1 MLAVA
6 QVTGAARW
14 SKTRAPANATHS
26 RRKRPD
32 DTSKRARRPAPKPD
46 NKDLF
51 RHWPAAGSVPADAGI
66 EKRVVLFRHIE
77 KTGGVSL
84 RSSLQASQ
92 RQRRAGRLCLSCA
105 SPLSRAQA
113 SQCQFFGYQLYW
125 TTIFRIERFLHNL
138 SDYKRI
144 PHARWGRAATR
155 TRRRWPASRCALP
168 DLA

>member
-6 QVTGAARW
+6 QVSGASRW
-14 SKTRAPANATHS
+14 CKTRVLGNATHS
-26 RRKRPD
+26 RRTRPVY
-32 DTSKRARRPAPKPD
+32 TKRARRPPPKPD

-84 RSSLQASQ
+84 RSSLQASH
-92 RQRRAGRLCLSCA
+92 
-105 SPLSRAQA
+105 
-113 SQCQFFGYQLYW
+113 CQFFGYQLYW

-144 PHARWGRAATR
+144 PHARWESSHAHSETIACIEVRA
-155 TRRRWPASRCALP
+155 P
-168 DLA
+168 

>member
-1 MLAVA
+1 MFEL
-6 QVTGAARW
+6 
-14 SKTRAPANATHS
+14 
-26 RRKRPD
+26 
-32 DTSKRARRPAPKPD
+32 
-46 NKDLF
+46 LLC
-51 RHWPAAGSVPADAGI
+51 
-66 EKRVVLFRHIE
+66 VVLSPVIPLCLLESREKVSDLLELPLLLLFLHLE

-144 PHARWGRAATR
+144 PHARWESSHAHSETTACIEVR
-155 TRRRWPASRCALP
+155 PP
-168 DLA
+168 

>member
-1 MLAVA
+1 M
-6 QVTGAARW
+6 
-14 SKTRAPANATHS
+14 
-26 RRKRPD
+26 
-32 DTSKRARRPAPKPD
+32 
-46 NKDLF
+46 
-51 RHWPAAGSVPADAGI
+51 PADAGI

-105 SPLSRAQA
+105 TALSRAQA

-144 PHARWGRAATR
+144 PHARWESSHAHSETMACIEVRA
-155 TRRRWPASRCALP
+155 P
-168 DLA
+168 

>member
-6 QVTGAARW
+6 QVTGASRW
-14 SKTRAPANATHS
+14 CKTRAPANATHW
-26 RRKRPD
+26 RKKRPD

-92 RQRRAGRLCLSCA
+92 RQRRAGRLCEPPSCA

-125 TTIFRIERFLHNL
+125 TTIFRIKRFLHNL

-144 PHARWGRAATR
+144 PHARWESSHAHSETMACIVVR
-155 TRRRWPASRCALP
+155 PP
-168 DLA
+168 